1 MKKLLSI
8 GIVIL
13 LAISWT
19 GLTFA
24 QEKAKQEQP
33 AAVSNPAGERSAEM
47 TKPEG
52 KTEEKQVS
60 AQPEIVRMG
69 GLVTAVDP
77 KADTLS
83 IHQETVHHDRV
94 MDLKVSE
101 KAAKE
106 LSNLKT
112 GDLVN
117 VWVTG
122 KTVTALNRV
131 S

>member
-1 MKKLLSI
+1 MKNLFSI
-8 GIVIL
+8 GIVII
-13 LAISWT
+13 LALSLT
-19 GLTFA
+19 GLALA

-33 AAVSNPAGERSAEM
+33 AAVSNPATEKSAEM
-47 TKPEG
+47 AKPEG

-60 AQPEIVRMG
+60 AQPEIRRMG

-94 MDLKVSE
+94 MELKVSE

-106 LSNLKT
+106 LSNLKP

-117 VWVTG
+117 IWVTG
-122 KTVTALNRV
+122 KTVMVLNKV
-131 S
+131 G

>member
-1 MKKLLSI
+1 MKNLLSI

-13 LAISWT
+13 LAISLT
-19 GLTFA
+19 GLTLA
-24 QEKAKQEQP
+24 QGKARQEQP
-33 AAVSNPAGERSAEM
+33 AVLSNPAGEKSAEIA
-47 TKPEG
+47 KPEG
-52 KTEEKQVS
+52 KMEEKQVS

-69 GLVTAVDP
+69 GRVTAVDP
-77 KADTLS
+77 KADALS

-94 MDLKVSE
+94 MKLKVSE

-106 LSNLKT
+106 LSNLKP

-122 KTVTALNRV
+122 KTVRALKKV
-131 S
+131 G